1 MLFYIYTITHA
12 QPTPAPT
19 TAQPTTSQPTLP
31 PSSLAPTTASPI
43 APGMGYC
50 SHNPAMQCSSIEDCN
65 GCQAVETR
73 LLLRSSNN
81 NSDRTNNNT
90 NNNLRWKNNNK
101 EKQYNR
107 NLAKPACNDGT
118 CRKVCGDCAPTDPEC
133 DANHP
138 QTCVVPPPTPP
149 PSTANP
155 TPFPTTG
162 NPTFQPTNAVCFIL
176 YMFFGVGVYTYN
188 LLLNFI
194 SLLL

>member
-1 MLFYIYTITHA
+1 
-12 QPTPAPT
+12 
-19 TAQPTTSQPTLP
+19 
-31 PSSLAPTTASPI
+31 
-43 APGMGYC
+43 MGYC

-81 NSDRTNNNT
+81 NNNRTNNN
-90 NNNLRWKNNNK
+90 NDLRWKNNNK

-107 NLAKPACNDGT
+107 NLAKPECNDGT

-155 TPFPTTG
+155 TPFPTTAS
-162 NPTFQPTNAVCFIL
+162 PTFQPTNAVCFIL
-176 YMFFGVGVYTYN
+176 YMFFGEGWCLYVQLAIVFYLTS
-188 LLLNFI
+188 FI
-194 SLLL
+194 ILTIMLYSKKANECTNECTNKCTDYISGELKVRHI